1 MTDEIQSYCRQRGFS
16 LRIQDRWLAL
26 DDADRSAL
34 LSLMQ
39 EIKAGENH
47 FKDVL
52 DWLEEIELRDGVRI
66 AALLKNLSTTIDDP
80 RLGRNDKLKRLK
92 DELRRIRFPRLAR
105 IEDEIQRRVR
115 ELKLAPGLSLS
126 VPVGLEGGAVTI
138 KIEAGSADEMRALV
152 RSLAGAAES
161 GPMNEI
167 FSLLHRG
174 E

>member
-1 MTDEIQSYCRQRGFS
+1 MTDEIQTYCRQRGFS

-26 DDADRSAL
+26 ADADRSAL

-52 DWLEEIELRDGVRI
+52 DWLEEIALRDGVAI
-66 AALLKNLSTTIDDP
+66 AALLNNLSPAIDDP

-92 DELRRIRFPRLAR
+92 DELRRLRFPRLAR

-115 ELKLAPGLSLS
+115 ELKLAPGISLS
-126 VPVGLEGGAVTI
+126 VPVGLEGGTVTI
-138 KIEAGSADEMRALV
+138 KIEADSADEIRTRV

-161 GPMNEI
+161 APMNEI
-167 FSLLHRG
+167 FRLLHGG